1 MLGASVAGGSV
12 SASVGS
18 VGAWVSSVGEVVASV
33 LAVGAVVPSVGAVVL
48 SVGPVVSIVLGLVGS
63 SSPGIQPAKEAIMQM
78 TRSRDRIFLSV
89 LCFIDN
95 LHF

>member
-1 MLGASVAGGSV
+1 MEEL
-12 SASVGS
+12 
-18 VGAWVSSVGEVVASV
+18 VAS
-33 LAVGAVVPSVGAVVL
+33 VPSVGVIVP
-48 SVGPVVSIVLGLVGS
+48 SVGPVVFSVDPVVSMVLGSVGY

-89 LCFIDN
+89 LCFINN